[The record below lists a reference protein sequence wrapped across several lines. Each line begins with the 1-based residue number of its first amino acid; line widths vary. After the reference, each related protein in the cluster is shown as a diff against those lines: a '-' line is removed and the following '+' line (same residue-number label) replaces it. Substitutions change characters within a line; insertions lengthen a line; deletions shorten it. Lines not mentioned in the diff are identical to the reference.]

1 MIDNSSFY
9 KGDFAKKRMSVIHKK
24 GQVTLFIVIAIV
36 IVAVILFSYFYLAS
50 RFSEF
55 GDNRPILDKCIESEI
70 QKQIVDLS
78 LTAGISNP
86 SFTTMYMD
94 ENISIL
100 CYSNQYYTPCV
111 VQYPFLKQT
120 FENSLSKKMEQKI
133 ESCYSGALEDL
144 RARGYDVTGGKMSYE
159 ISIDPGMIQVKMKVP
174 TTVSDEDSSV
184 SFKNFEIV
192 SYSNLYDVLMVA
204 NSILQFETSYG
215 DAEISSFMFY
225 YPNLKIEKIRRDE
238 NIKIYTITNAEGIKY
253 QFASRSYAWP
263 AGYGTDD

>member
-1 MIDNSSFY
+1 MTDNSSFY
-9 KGDFAKKRMSVIHKK
+9 KGDFAKKRMSVIQKK
-24 GQVTLFIVIAIV
+24 GQVTLFIVIAII
-36 IVAVILFSYFYLAS
+36 IVAVILFSYFYLAP

-70 QKQIVDLS
+70 QRQIVDLS
-78 LTAGISNP
+78 LTAGIVNP

-94 ENISIL
+94 ENISIV
-100 CYSNQYYTPCV
+100 CYTNQYYTPCV

-120 FENSLSKKMEQKI
+120 FESSLAKRMEQKI
-133 ESCYSGALEDL
+133 EGCYSSALEDL
-144 RARGYDVTGGKMSYE
+144 RARGFDVTGGKMSYN
-159 ISIDPGMIQVKMKVP
+159 ISIDPSMIQVKMKVP
-174 TTVSDEDSSV
+174 TSISNEDSSV
-184 SFKNFEIV
+184 VFENFEIV
-192 SYSNLYDVLMVA
+192 TYSNLYDVLMVA

-225 YPNLKIEKIRRDE
+225 YPDLKLEKIRRDD
-238 NIKIYTITNAEGIKY
+238 NIKIYTITNTEGIKY